1 MIRWSRNETIAMIGS
16 PAIRDWMDSTELSIR
31 ALLAAA

>member
-1 MIRWSRNETIAMIGS
+1 VIRWSRNETIAMIGS
-16 PAIRDWMDSTELSIR
+16 PAIRDWIDSTEFSVR